1 MPDGSSLN
9 GQRSSGAEPHTE
21 PAVSD
26 LAVAPRE
33 RGRDAHGALRPRSG
47 GGLTDVQR
55 RPQHHVA
62 VLGAPRRS
70 APAARTALNEGDY
83 GAGTPLIR
91 DGAFERNIYHS
102 WAGDPALIMD
112 LRASGSTLSSR
123 SSR

>member
-1 MPDGSSLN
+1 MRTGLCA
-9 GQRSSGAEPHTE
+9 R
-21 PAVSD
+21 
-26 LAVAPRE
+26 
-33 RGRDAHGALRPRSG
+33 G
-47 GGLTDVQR
+47 GGLPDVQC

-62 VLGAPRRS
+62 VLGAPWRS

-102 WAGDPALIMD
+102 WAGDPAPIMD